1 MTPIAYG
8 IDFGTTNSVL
18 SIAYPDRT
26 EVMTQLGMSLLRS
39 VVYLDSSGTRT
50 AGEQSLK
57 QFMSNPDMR
66 RARVILDL
74 KASLADERF
83 DRTSIFETS
92 YDLAELTSIV
102 FRYLKL
108 LGDRAT
114 GSDTRRAV
122 IGFPVAFPDT
132 LGDGYEERQSL
143 ALDRLCDAANLAGFD
158 DVVPLEEPAAA
169 ATGED
174 AELYVTLD
182 FGGGTFDVAVISQGT
197 DHDEVLALT
206 GAPIGGEQLTALL
219 FEAVVAPELSLDHE
233 RLPARYRIAVRSL
246 PKVLE
251 AIFEADFSPQI
262 LREYA
267 PTYQQIRESGFL
279 YDLYAAVDEAK
290 IRLSDEESAA
300 VRLRRRGFEH
310 LDIGVDRATFEEVI
324 LDPVMAT
331 VSEVE
336 RALSDAAIDASAV
349 ELVTLT
355 GGSSRI
361 PLFQSAVRDCF
372 PAARIVERDPYGRV
386 AQGLGEQARSYVW

>member
-18 SIAYPDRT
+18 SIAYQDRT
-26 EVMTQLGMSLLRS
+26 EVMTQLGMSLVRS
-39 VVYLDSSGTRT
+39 VVYLDAAGTRT

-57 QFMSNPDMR
+57 QFMSNPDLR

-83 DRTSIFETS
+83 KRTHIFDHS

-158 DVVPLEEPAAA
+158 EVVPLEEPAAA

-174 AELYVTLD
+174 AELYATLD
-182 FGGGTFDVAVISQGT
+182 FGGGTFDVAVVRQGP
-197 DHDEVLALT
+197 DQDEVLALT
-206 GAPIGGEQLTALL
+206 GAPIGGEQLTGLL
-219 FEAVVAPELSLDHE
+219 FDAVVAPELSLDHE
-233 RLPARYRIAVRSL
+233 RLPARYRVAVSSL

-251 AIFEADFSPQI
+251 AIFEADFSPQVF
-262 LREYA
+262 REYA
-267 PTYQQIRESGFL
+267 PVYQQIRESGFL
-279 YDLYAAVDEAK
+279 YDLYAAVEEAK
-290 IRLSDEESAA
+290 IQLSADEYAN

-310 LDIGVDRATFEEVI
+310 LNIGVDRSAFETVI
-324 LDPVMAT
+324 LDPILAT
-331 VSEVE
+331 VSEIE
-336 RALSDAAIDASAV
+336 RALADAGVDTSDI

-361 PLFQSAVRDCF
+361 PLFRAAVRDCF
-372 PAARIVERDPYGRV
+372 PTARIEERDPYGRV
-386 AQGLGEQARSYVW
+386 AEGLGEQARSYVW

>member
-1 MTPIAYG
+1 MTPVAYG

-57 QFMSNPDMR
+57 QFMSNPDLQH
-66 RARVILDL
+66 ARVILDL

-83 DRTSIFETS
+83 DRTHIFNNS

-132 LGDGYEERQSL
+132 LGDGYEERQTL

-158 DVVPLEEPAAA
+158 EVVPLEEPAAA

-182 FGGGTFDVAVISQGT
+182 FGGGTFDVAVIRQGPEQ
-197 DHDEVLALT
+197 DEVLALT
-206 GAPIGGEQLTALL
+206 GAPIGGEQLTGLL

-233 RLPARYRIAVRSL
+233 KLPARYRLAVRSL

-251 AIFEADFSPQI
+251 AIFEADFSPQVF
-262 LREYA
+262 REYA

-279 YDLYAAVDEAK
+279 YDLYAAVDDAK
-290 IRLSDEESAA
+290 IRLSDDETAV

-310 LDIGVDRATFEEVI
+310 LSITIDRATFEEVI
-324 LDPVMAT
+324 LEPVMAT
-331 VSEVE
+331 VEE
-336 RALSDAAIDASAV
+336 IDRALSDAEVDPSEV
-349 ELVTLT
+349 QLVTLT

-361 PLFQSAVRDCF
+361 PLFRAAVRDCF
-372 PAARIVERDPYGRV
+372 PTARIEERDPYGRV
-386 AQGLGEQARSYVW
+386 AEGLGEQARSYAW